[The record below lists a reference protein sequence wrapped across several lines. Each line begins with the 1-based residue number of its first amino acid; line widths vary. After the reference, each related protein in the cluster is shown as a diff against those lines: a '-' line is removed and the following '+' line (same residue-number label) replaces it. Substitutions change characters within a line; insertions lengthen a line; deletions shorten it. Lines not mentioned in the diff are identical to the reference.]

1 MLGEFFSNLFWAL
14 LMLVHMVAPVLLIIL
29 AVTLAAG
36 IWSRF
41 FKKND
46 IPDSGSILILKER
59 YARGEITKEEFFR
72 SKEELTRV

>member
-1 MLGEFFSNLFWAL
+1 MAGEFSSDLFWAL
-14 LMLVHMVAPVLLIIL
+14 LMLVHMMAPVLLIIL

-36 IWSRF
+36 LWSRF
-41 FKKND
+41 FKKED
-46 IPDSGSILILKER
+46 RPECGSVLILKER